1 MTQTLSQLEHSEAFI
16 ERHIG
21 SSAEQRQELLAAVGA
36 RSLSALIQQIV
47 PADIQ
52 LPGPPPVG
60 DAATEH
66 QALAELKAIA
76 SQNQRYKSYIGM
88 GYSAVLTPPV
98 ILRNMLENPGW
109 YTAYTPYQPE
119 VSQGRLEA
127 LLNFQTVTL
136 DLTGLDLASASL
148 LDEATAAAEA
158 MALAKRASKLKD
170 ANRFFVADDVHPQTL
185 DVVRTRAET
194 FGFDVI
200 VDKAEKVLEL
210 DGVFGVLLQQVGTTG
225 ELHDYSALL
234 AELKSRKIITSVAA
248 DIMALV
254 LLTAPGKQGA
264 DVVFGSAQ
272 RFGVPMG
279 YGGPHAAFFAC
290 RDEFKRSM
298 PGRIIGVSRDAAGN
312 TALRMAMQ
320 TIGMGYS
327 AVLTPPVILRNMLE
341 NPGWYTAYTPYQ
353 PEVSQGRLEALLN
366 FQTVTLDLTGLDLAS
381 ASLLDEATAAAEA
394 MALAKRASKLKD
406 ANRFFVAD
414 DVHPQTLDVVR
425 TRAETFGFDVIV
437 DKAEKVL
444 ELDGVFGV
452 LLQQVGTTGE
462 LHDYSAL
469 LAELKSRK
477 IITSVA
483 ADIMALVLLTA
494 PGKQGADV
502 VFGSAQRFGVPM
514 GYGGPHAAFFAC
526 RDEFKRSMPGRIIG
540 VSRDAAGNTALRM
553 AMQTREQHI
562 RREKANSN
570 ICTSQVLLAN
580 IASLYAVYHG
590 PQGLQRIA
598 GRIHRLTDILA
609 AGLQKAGLTLRHHT
623 WFDTLTVEVK
633 DKAAVLER
641 ALSFGINLRTDIH
654 GAVGIT
660 LDEAT
665 SREDVQ
671 TLFAL
676 LAGDNHGLDIDAL
689 DAAVSKNS
697 QSIPAAMLRQDPIL
711 THPVFNRYHSETEM
725 MRYMHRLERKDL
737 ALNQAMIPLGS
748 CTMKLNAAAE
758 MIPITWPEF
767 SELHPFCPPEQA
779 AGYQQMIGQLSQWLV
794 QLTGYDAVCMQP
806 NSGAQGEYAGLLA
819 IRRYHESRNEAG
831 RHVCLI
837 PSSAHGTNPASAQM
851 AGMSVVVVACDKN
864 GNIDLHDLRV
874 KAEQAGEELSCI
886 MVTYPSTHGVY
897 EETIREVCQIV
908 HQFGGQVY
916 LDGANMNAQVGITTP
931 GYIGADVSH
940 LNLHKT
946 FCIPH
951 GGGGPGMGPIGVK
964 AHLAPFVPGHSVVQI
979 DGVTTQQGAVSAAP
993 FGSASIL
1000 PISWMYI
1007 RMMGAEGL
1015 KQASQ
1020 MAILNANYIATRLKD
1035 AYPIL
1040 YTGRDHRVAHE
1051 CILDIRPLKEE
1062 TGISEMDIAKR
1073 LIDFGFHAPTMSFP
1087 VACTLMVEPTE
1098 SESKVEL
1105 DRFIDAMLA
1114 IRSEIDRV
1122 AKGEWPLEDN
1132 PLVNAPH
1139 VQAELVNDW
1148 QHPYSRELAVFPVA
1162 GVRENKYW
1170 PSVKRL
1176 DDVYGD
1182 RNLFCSCV
1190 PMSDYE

>member
-1 MTQTLSQLEHSEAFI
+1 MTQKLSQLEHHGAFI

-21 SSAEQRQELLAAVGA
+21 PSQEQQDAMLHAIGAA
-36 RSLSALIQQIV
+36 SLTDLITSIV

-52 LPGPPPVG
+52 LPSPPAVG
-60 DAATEH
+60 DALTEH
-66 QALAELKAIA
+66 LALAELKAIA
-76 SQNQRYKSYIGM
+76 AQNQRYKSYIGM
-88 GYSAVLTPPV
+88 GYSPVLTPPV

-127 LLNFQTVTL
+127 LLNFQQLTL
-136 DLTGLDLASASL
+136 DLTGLDIASASL

-158 MALAKRASKLKD
+158 MAMAKRVSKLKH
-170 ANRFFVADDVHPQTL
+170 ANRFFVADDIHPQTL

-194 FGFDVI
+194 FGFDVL

-210 DGVFGVLLQQVGTTG
+210 DDVFGVLLQQVGTGG
-225 ELHDYSALL
+225 EVHDYADLIT
-234 AELKSRKIITSVAA
+234 ELKSRKVVVSVAA
-248 DIMALV
+248 DMMTLV
-254 LLTAPGKQGA
+254 LLQAPGKQGA
-264 DVVFGSAQ
+264 DIVFGSAQ

-279 YGGPHAAFFAC
+279 YGGPHAAFFAA
-290 RDEFKRSM
+290 RDE
-298 PGRIIGVSRDAAGN
+298 
-312 TALRMAMQ
+312 
-320 TIGMGYS
+320 
-327 AVLTPPVILRNMLE
+327 
-341 NPGWYTAYTPYQ
+341 
-353 PEVSQGRLEALLN
+353 
-366 FQTVTLDLTGLDLAS
+366 
-381 ASLLDEATAAAEA
+381 
-394 MALAKRASKLKD
+394 
-406 ANRFFVAD
+406 
-414 DVHPQTLDVVR
+414 H
-425 TRAETFGFDVIV
+425 
-437 DKAEKVL
+437 
-444 ELDGVFGV
+444 
-452 LLQQVGTTGE
+452 
-462 LHDYSAL
+462 
-469 LAELKSRK
+469 
-477 IITSVA
+477 
-483 ADIMALVLLTA
+483 
-494 PGKQGADV
+494 
-502 VFGSAQRFGVPM
+502 
-514 GYGGPHAAFFAC
+514 
-526 RDEFKRSMPGRIIG
+526 KRSMPGRIIG

-580 IASLYAVYHG
+580 IASLYAVFHG
-590 PQGLQRIA
+590 PVGLKRIA
-598 GRIHRLTDILA
+598 SRIHRLTDILA
-609 AGLQKAGLTLRHHT
+609 QGLQQRGLKLRHAT
-623 WFDTLTVEVK
+623 WFDTLTVEVS
-633 DKAAVLER
+633 DKAAVLDR
-641 ALSFGINLRTDIH
+641 ALSFGMNLRSDILN
-654 GAVGIT
+654 AVGIT
-660 LDEAT
+660 LDET
-665 SREDVQ
+665 TTREDVAS
-671 TLFAL
+671 LFSVL
-676 LAGDNHGLDIDAL
+676 LGNEHGLDIDAL
-689 DAAVSKNS
+689 DTDAQA
-697 QSIPAAMLRQDPIL
+697 IPAAMIRQEAIL
-711 THPVFNRYHSETEM
+711 THPVFNRHHSETEM
-725 MRYMHRLERKDL
+725 MRYMHSLERKDL

-767 SELHPFCPPEQA
+767 AELHPFCPAEQA
-779 AGYQQMIGQLSQWLV
+779 GGYLQMIGQLSRWLV
-794 QLTGYDAVCMQP
+794 QLTGYDALCMQP

-831 RHVCLI
+831 RHICLI

-851 AGMSVVVVACDKN
+851 AGMEVVVVACDKQ
-864 GNIDLHDLRV
+864 GNIDLHDLRL
-874 KAEQAGEELSCI
+874 KAEQAGDALSCI

-979 DGVTTQQGAVSAAP
+979 EGMLTGQGAVSAAP

-1015 KQASQ
+1015 KQASSV
-1020 MAILNANYIATRLKD
+1020 AILNANYIAHRLQS

-1040 YTGRDHRVAHE
+1040 YAGRDGRVAHE
-1051 CILDIRPLKEE
+1051 CILDIRPLKEQ
-1062 TGISEMDIAKR
+1062 TGISELDIAKR
-1073 LIDFGFHAPTMSFP
+1073 LIDYGFHAPTMSFP
-1087 VACTLMVEPTE
+1087 VAGTLMVEPTE
-1098 SESKVEL
+1098 SESKTEL

-1122 AKGEWPLEDN
+1122 VEGEWPLEDN

-1139 VQAELVNDW
+1139 TQMEIVGEW
-1148 QHPYSRELAVFPVA
+1148 GHPYTRELAVFPA
-1162 GVRENKYW
+1162 GSANKYW
-1170 PSVKRL
+1170 PTVKRL

-1190 PMSDYE
+1190 PMSEYE

>member
-16 ERHIG
+16 GRHIG
-21 SSAEQRQELLAAVGA
+21 PSSQQQQQMLETVGA
-36 RSLSALIQQIV
+36 DSLNALIQQIV
-47 PADIQ
+47 PVDIQ
-52 LPGPPPVG
+52 LPGPPAVG
-60 DAATEH
+60 DAVTEH

-127 LLNFQTVTL
+127 LLNFQQLTL

-194 FGFDVI
+194 FGFDII

-210 DGVFGVLLQQVGTTG
+210 EGVFGVLLQQVGTTG
-225 ELHDYSALL
+225 EVHDYTALL
-234 AELKSRKIITSVAA
+234 GELKSRKIITSVAA

-254 LLTAPGKQGA
+254 LLAAPGKQGA

-290 RDEFKRSM
+290 VDEFKRSM
-298 PGRIIGVSRDAAGN
+298 PGRIIGVSRDAAG
-312 TALRMAMQ
+312 
-320 TIGMGYS
+320 
-327 AVLTPPVILRNMLE
+327 
-341 NPGWYTAYTPYQ
+341 
-353 PEVSQGRLEALLN
+353 
-366 FQTVTLDLTGLDLAS
+366 
-381 ASLLDEATAAAEA
+381 
-394 MALAKRASKLKD
+394 K
-406 ANRFFVAD
+406 
-414 DVHPQTLDVVR
+414 
-425 TRAETFGFDVIV
+425 
-437 DKAEKVL
+437 
-444 ELDGVFGV
+444 
-452 LLQQVGTTGE
+452 
-462 LHDYSAL
+462 
-469 LAELKSRK
+469 
-477 IITSVA
+477 
-483 ADIMALVLLTA
+483 
-494 PGKQGADV
+494 
-502 VFGSAQRFGVPM
+502 
-514 GYGGPHAAFFAC
+514 
-526 RDEFKRSMPGRIIG
+526 
-540 VSRDAAGNTALRM
+540 TALRM

-580 IASLYAVYHG
+580 IASLYAVFHG
-590 PQGLQRIA
+590 PEGLKRIA
-598 GRIHRLTDILA
+598 SRIHRLTDILA
-609 AGLQKAGLTLRHHT
+609 AGLKQGGLTLRHNT

-641 ALSFGINLRTDIH
+641 ALSFGLNLRTDIH

-671 TLFAL
+671 VLFAAL
-676 LAGDNHGLDIDAL
+676 LGDDNGLDIDKL
-689 DAAVSKNS
+689 DKAASTDSN
-697 QSIPAAMLRQDPIL
+697 SIPAAMLRVDPIL
-711 THPVFNRYHSETEM
+711 THPVFNQYHSETEM
-725 MRYMHRLERKDL
+725 MRYMHRLEKKDL

-767 SELHPFCPPEQA
+767 ADLHPFCPTEQA
-779 AGYQQMIGQLSQWLV
+779 GGYQQMIGQLSQWLV

-819 IRRYHESRNEAG
+819 IRRYHESRNESG
-831 RHVCLI
+831 RHICLI

-851 AGMSVVVVACDKN
+851 ASMTVVVVACDKQ
-864 GNIDLHDLRV
+864 GNIDLSDLRE
-874 KAEQAGEELSCI
+874 KAAKAGDELSCI

-908 HQFGGQVY
+908 HQYGGQVY

-979 DGVTTQQGAVSAAP
+979 DGVLTQNGAVSAAP

-1020 MAILNANYIATRLKD
+1020 VAILNANYIATRLKD
-1035 AYPIL
+1035 AYPVL
-1040 YTGRDHRVAHE
+1040 YTGRDGRVAHE
-1051 CILDIRPLKEE
+1051 CILDIRPLKET

-1073 LIDFGFHAPTMSFP
+1073 LIDYGFHAPTMSFP
-1087 VACTLMVEPTE
+1087 VAGTLMVEPTE

-1105 DRFIDAMLA
+1105 DRFIDALLA

-1122 AKGEWPLEDN
+1122 AQGEWPLADN

-1139 VQAELVNDW
+1139 VQNELVSDW
-1148 QHPYSRELAVFPVA
+1148 NHPYTREVAVFPA
-1162 GVRENKYW
+1162 GYDNKYW
-1170 PSVKRL
+1170 PTVKRL

>member
-21 SSAEQRQELLAAVGA
+21 SSAQQQQEMLAAVGA

-60 DAATEH
+60 DAVTEH

-76 SQNQRYKSYIGM
+76 GQNQRYKSYIGM
-88 GYSAVLTPPV
+88 GYSSVLTPPV

-194 FGFDVI
+194 FNFEVV

-210 DGVFGVLLQQVGTTG
+210 
-225 ELHDYSALL
+225 E
-234 AELKSRKIITSVAA
+234 
-248 DIMALV
+248 
-254 LLTAPGKQGA
+254 
-264 DVVFGSAQ
+264 
-272 RFGVPMG
+272 
-279 YGGPHAAFFAC
+279 
-290 RDEFKRSM
+290 
-298 PGRIIGVSRDAAGN
+298 
-312 TALRMAMQ
+312 
-320 TIGMGYS
+320 
-327 AVLTPPVILRNMLE
+327 
-341 NPGWYTAYTPYQ
+341 
-353 PEVSQGRLEALLN
+353 
-366 FQTVTLDLTGLDLAS
+366 
-381 ASLLDEATAAAEA
+381 
-394 MALAKRASKLKD
+394 
-406 ANRFFVAD
+406 
-414 DVHPQTLDVVR
+414 
-425 TRAETFGFDVIV
+425 
-437 DKAEKVL
+437 
-444 ELDGVFGV
+444 GVFGV

-609 AGLQKAGLTLRHHT
+609 AGLQQAGLTLRHAT
-623 WFDTLTVEVK
+623 WFDTLTVDVK
-633 DKAAVLER
+633 DKAAVLDR
-641 ALSFGINLRTDIH
+641 ALGFGLNLRTDIH

-660 LDEAT
+660 LDEST

-671 TLFAL
+671 TLFAV
-676 LAGDNHGLDIDAL
+676 LAGDDHGLDIDAL
-689 DAAVSKNS
+689 DAEVSS
-697 QSIPAAMLRQDPIL
+697 ASASIPAAMLRQDPIL
-711 THPVFNRYHSETEM
+711 SHPVFNSYHSETEM

-767 SELHPFCPPEQA
+767 SDMHPFCPAEQA

-794 QLTGYDAVCMQP
+794 QLTGYDAICMQP

-874 KAEQAGEELSCI
+874 KAEQAGEALSCI

-1020 MAILNANYIATRLKD
+1020 VAILNANYIATRLKD
-1035 AYPIL
+1035 AYPVL

-1051 CILDIRPLKEE
+1051 CILDIRPLKDE

-1073 LIDFGFHAPTMSFP
+1073 LIDYGFHAPTMSFP
-1087 VACTLMVEPTE
+1087 VAGTLMVEPTE

-1114 IRSEIDRV
+1114 IRAEIERV
-1122 AKGEWPLEDN
+1122 KQGEWPLDDN

-1139 VQAELVNDW
+1139 VQAELVGEW
-1148 QHPYSRELAVFPVA
+1148 QHAYSRELAVFPSTA
-1162 GVRENKYW
+1162 VRENKYW
-1170 PSVKRL
+1170 PTVKRL

-1190 PMSDYE
+1190 PIGDYQ

>member
-1 MTQTLSQLEHSEAFI
+1 MTQNLSQLEHNDAFI
-16 ERHIG
+16 QRHIG
-21 SSAEQRQELLAAVGA
+21 SSAEQQQQMLAAVGA
-36 RSLSALIQQIV
+36 SSLSTLIQQIV

-52 LPGPPPVG
+52 LPSPPPVG
-60 DAATEH
+60 DSATEH
-66 QALAELKAIA
+66 QALAELKGIA

-88 GYSAVLTPPV
+88 GYSPVLTPPV

-127 LLNFQTVTL
+127 LLNFQQLTQ

-148 LDEATAAAEA
+148 LDEATAAAES

-194 FGFDVI
+194 FGFEVI
-200 VDKAEKVLEL
+200 VDSAEKVLEL
-210 DGVFGVLLQQVGTTG
+210 EGVFGVLLQQVGTTG

-234 AELKSRKIITSVAA
+234 SELKK
-248 DIMALV
+248 
-254 LLTAPGKQGA
+254 
-264 DVVFGSAQ
+264 
-272 RFGVPMG
+272 
-279 YGGPHAAFFAC
+279 
-290 RDEFKRSM
+290 
-298 PGRIIGVSRDAAGN
+298 
-312 TALRMAMQ
+312 
-320 TIGMGYS
+320 
-327 AVLTPPVILRNMLE
+327 
-341 NPGWYTAYTPYQ
+341 
-353 PEVSQGRLEALLN
+353 
-366 FQTVTLDLTGLDLAS
+366 
-381 ASLLDEATAAAEA
+381 
-394 MALAKRASKLKD
+394 
-406 ANRFFVAD
+406 
-414 DVHPQTLDVVR
+414 
-425 TRAETFGFDVIV
+425 
-437 DKAEKVL
+437 
-444 ELDGVFGV
+444 
-452 LLQQVGTTGE
+452 
-462 LHDYSAL
+462 
-469 LAELKSRK
+469 RK

-598 GRIHRLTDILA
+598 GRIHRMTDILA
-609 AGLQKAGLTLRHHT
+609 AGLQQAGLTLRFQH
-623 WFDTLTVEVK
+623 WFDTLTVDVK
-633 DKAAVLER
+633 DKAAVLAR

-660 LDEAT
+660 LDETT
-665 SREDVQ
+665 SREDIQ

-676 LAGDNHGLDIDAL
+676 LAGDNHGLDIDQL
-689 DAAVSKNS
+689 DAKVSQNS
-697 QSIPAAMLRQDPIL
+697 QSIQPAMLRQDPIL

-767 SELHPFCPPEQA
+767 AELHPFCPPEQA

-819 IRRYHESRNEAG
+819 IRRYHESRNQAN
-831 RHVCLI
+831 RHICLI

-851 AGMSVVVVACDKN
+851 AGMSVVVVACDKQ
-864 GNIDLHDLRV
+864 GNIDLHDLRQ
-874 KAEQAGEELSCI
+874 KAGEAGDELSCI

-979 DGVTTQQGAVSAAP
+979 DGMTTQQGAVSAAP

-1007 RMMGAEGL
+1007 RMMGADGL
-1015 KQASQ
+1015 KRASQ
-1020 MAILNANYIATRLKD
+1020 VAILNANYIATRLKA
-1035 AYPIL
+1035 AYPVL
-1040 YTGRDHRVAHE
+1040 YTGHDGRVAHE
-1051 CILDIRPLKEE
+1051 CILDIRPLKEA

-1087 VACTLMVEPTE
+1087 VAGTLMVEPTE

-1114 IRSEIDRV
+1114 IRAEIEKV
-1122 AKGEWPLEDN
+1122 ARGEWPLDDN

-1139 VQAELVNDW
+1139 TQAELVGDW

-1162 GVRENKYW
+1162 GVMENKYW

-1190 PMSDYE
+1190 PMADYE